1 MADGGEE
8 RSGLKQLMQDLSRQC
23 TCAAF
28 VSLIFDLFSHRSV
41 QIGQRTQIISSLI
54 SHSPAELLKEP
65 TSTADPVAVPG
76 TWSEAGVSSTPS
88 APSCPVPLNTGMPA
102 LNLARR
108 PPAQRSCGNG
118 ISLKH
123 KTWSLSPSV
132 QSVSVMKA
140 TLLVLLLSAVAV
152 MLTCD
157 HQHSER
163 EAGPGCPLGK
173 RLAFDLN
180 TTLEESKR
188 LNNEY
193 FDCPNPE
200 PGAPCFY
207 YSHVFYPFFVIEDTV
222 VGESDRFHDSYT
234 FKVVGGGRTRESVR
248 NYSQEEILK
257 FNSLRD
263 RWLCQ
268 RNSPCGDLTPV
279 NHLDPDFYFVVE
291 VSNMET
297 AGSPFCE
304 YTVRF
309 ELHVH
314 GFPLDPVRALFFHQ
328 MTMTFVQTIL
338 ICYIGHTCWR
348 LKRKTV
354 YTKTRDG
361 LDEQDFFIVLMT
373 LLDFVLSLVQ
383 SGGGFSSRQASTL
396 FRVLKTLKGARVFR
410 ALRLIK
416 AIRFFKG
423 LQDILLTCLQSF
435 RSMSSILVLMFLF
448 LFIFAVV
455 FREMFNESDPEHFG
469 SIFRTIF
476 TLFQILTLDD
486 WSLIYMTSRDNGAPH
501 IIYFMSLYILVELFT
516 FLNLFIAV
524 LVDNFQLSIRK
535 KRHHKSQKS
544 PDVKEGEAQSTKK
557 AVEDLDV
564 SLAEIEEEFYK
575 EALRHASSDGKHSKR
590 SVQIGQRTQIIS
602 SLISHSPA
610 ELLKEPTSTADPVA
624 VPGTWSEAGVS
635 STPSAPSCPVPLNT
649 GMPALNLARRP
660 PAQRSC
666 GNGISLKHK
675 TWSLSP
681 SVQSVSVMKA
691 TLLVLLLSAVA
702 VMLTCDHQHSE
713 REAGPGCPLGKRLA
727 FDLNTTL
734 EESKRLNNEY
744 FDCPNPEPGA
754 PCFYYSHV
762 FYPFFVIEDT
772 VVGESDRFHDS
783 ESYQQTLVW
792 TFDDVPDSFPLTK
805 EGFIVMRGASNR
817 VRWLCQ
823 RNSPCGDLTPVNH
836 LDPDFYFVVE
846 VSNME
851 TAGSP
856 FCEYTVRFELHVHG
870 FPLDPV
876 RALFF
881 HQNPVLDHVILLVV
895 LLDTST
901 LMAHTFQSVTVTTSW
916 CLSAVNSCLLVFY
929 VLEALF
935 KILIQG
941 RTYFRN
947 PWNDLDFFIVLM
959 TLLDFVLSLV
969 QSGGGFS
976 SRQASTLFRVLKTLK
991 GARVFRALRLIKAI
1005 RFFKGLQD
1013 ILLTCLQSFRSM
1025 SSILVLMFLFL
1036 FIFAVVFRE
1045 MFNESDPEH
1054 FGSIFRTIFT
1064 LFQILTLDDWSLIY
1078 MTSRD
1083 NGAPHIIYFMSLY
1096 ILVELFTFL
1105 NLFIA
1110 VLVDNFQLSI
1120 RKKRHHKSQKS
1131 PDVKEGE
1138 AQSTK
1143 KAVEDLDVSLAEIE
1157 EEFYKEALRHASSD
1171 GKHSK
1176 RKIEL
1181 TKRYLQL
1188 LAAMDQHAQKYRSQA
1203 CLLDNLVET
1212 FFMDQD
1218 EETRSDAV
1226 E

>member
-1 MADGGEE
+1 MLKLCSEVEFFRSTLNGATPGTRSLRPGEPGKLRKMCPE
-8 RSGLKQLMQDLSRQC
+8 RDASALSGLFR
-23 TCAAF
+23 
-28 VSLIFDLFSHRSV
+28 
-41 QIGQRTQIISSLI
+41 
-54 SHSPAELLKEP
+54 
-65 TSTADPVAVPG
+65 PG
-76 TWSEAGVSSTPS
+76 SDS
-88 APSCPVPLNTGMPA
+88 
-102 LNLARR
+102 
-108 PPAQRSCGNG
+108 RSCGNG

-263 RWLCQ
+263 
-268 RNSPCGDLTPV
+268 
-279 NHLDPDFYFVVE
+279 
-291 VSNMET
+291 
-297 AGSPFCE
+297 
-304 YTVRF
+304 
-309 ELHVH
+309 
-314 GFPLDPVRALFFHQ
+314 
-328 MTMTFVQTIL
+328 
-338 ICYIGHTCWR
+338 
-348 LKRKTV
+348 
-354 YTKTRDG
+354 
-361 LDEQDFFIVLMT
+361 
-373 LLDFVLSLVQ
+373 
-383 SGGGFSSRQASTL
+383 
-396 FRVLKTLKGARVFR
+396 
-410 ALRLIK
+410 
-416 AIRFFKG
+416 
-423 LQDILLTCLQSF
+423 
-435 RSMSSILVLMFLF
+435 
-448 LFIFAVV
+448 
-455 FREMFNESDPEHFG
+455 
-469 SIFRTIF
+469 
-476 TLFQILTLDD
+476 
-486 WSLIYMTSRDNGAPH
+486 
-501 IIYFMSLYILVELFT
+501 
-516 FLNLFIAV
+516 
-524 LVDNFQLSIRK
+524 
-535 KRHHKSQKS
+535 
-544 PDVKEGEAQSTKK
+544 
-557 AVEDLDV
+557 
-564 SLAEIEEEFYK
+564 
-575 EALRHASSDGKHSKR
+575 
-590 SVQIGQRTQIIS
+590 
-602 SLISHSPA
+602 
-610 ELLKEPTSTADPVA
+610 
-624 VPGTWSEAGVS
+624 
-635 STPSAPSCPVPLNT
+635 
-649 GMPALNLARRP
+649 
-660 PAQRSC
+660 
-666 GNGISLKHK
+666 
-675 TWSLSP
+675 
-681 SVQSVSVMKA
+681 
-691 TLLVLLLSAVA
+691 
-702 VMLTCDHQHSE
+702 
-713 REAGPGCPLGKRLA
+713 
-727 FDLNTTL
+727 
-734 EESKRLNNEY
+734 
-744 FDCPNPEPGA
+744 
-754 PCFYYSHV
+754 
-762 FYPFFVIEDT
+762 
-772 VVGESDRFHDS
+772 S

-881 HQNPVLDHVILLVV
+881 HQ
-895 LLDTST
+895 
-901 LMAHTFQSVTVTTSW
+901 
-916 CLSAVNSCLLVFY
+916 
-929 VLEALF
+929 
-935 KILIQG
+935 
-941 RTYFRN
+941 
-947 PWNDLDFFIVLM
+947 
-959 TLLDFVLSLV
+959 
-969 QSGGGFS
+969 SGGGFS

-991 GARVFRALRLIKAI
+991 GARVFRALRLLKAI

-1054 FGSIFRTIFT
+1054 FGSIFRTVFT

-1143 KAVEDLDVSLAEIE
+1143 KAGEDLDVSLAEIE

-1203 CLLDNLVET
+1203 CLLDKLVET